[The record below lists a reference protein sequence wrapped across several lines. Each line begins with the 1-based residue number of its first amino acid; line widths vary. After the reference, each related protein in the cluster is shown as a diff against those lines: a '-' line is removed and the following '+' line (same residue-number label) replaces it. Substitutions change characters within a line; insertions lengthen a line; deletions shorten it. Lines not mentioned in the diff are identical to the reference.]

1 MDRVRLVLDGSDN
14 NGEIMTRAEAE
25 ERIAALLDCHVADL
39 VTELL
44 VDGSGYSYYAS
55 EEARAADDGSVGPAP
70 RIDDLEDA
78 EMETY
83 TIGDW
88 ILAGWSMDELV
99 AKARK
104 EGWTAR
110 QVMDWCIDH
119 ADDEAQREEV
129 RSLPGDDELLEGIED
144 AIRALNDAEVSR

>member
-1 MDRVRLVLDGSDN
+1 MSKSEKMVRLVLDGSDN

-88 ILAGWSMDELV
+88 
-99 AKARK
+99 
-104 EGWTAR
+104 
-110 QVMDWCIDH
+110 
-119 ADDEAQREEV
+119 
-129 RSLPGDDELLEGIED
+129 
-144 AIRALNDAEVSR
+144 

>member
-1 MDRVRLVLDGSDN
+1 MNEL
-14 NGEIMTRAEAE
+14 
-25 ERIAALLDCHVADL
+25 IAKGL
-39 VTELL
+39 
-44 VDGSGYSYYAS
+44 
-55 EEARAADDGSVGPAP
+55 
-70 RIDDLEDA
+70 
-78 EMETY
+78 
-83 TIGDW
+83 
-88 ILAGWSMDELV
+88 
-99 AKARK
+99 K